1 MTSELF
7 DAGLSI
13 RKEVVGE
20 RYVEQALARSTE
32 FDQDFQTLV
41 TEFCWG
47 SIWGRPG
54 LDRKTR
60 SLLNLAMLSALNRSK
75 ELGLHVRGALR
86 NGVTEAEISEAL
98 MQVTVYCGVPAGV
111 EAFSVARAA
120 IADHNAE
127 TST

>member
-7 DAGLSI
+7 DTGLTI

-20 RYVEQALARSTE
+20 QYVEQALARSTE

-127 TST
+127 PSS

>member
-7 DAGLSI
+7 DTGLTI

-20 RYVEQALARSTE
+20 QYVEQALARSTG

-127 TST
+127 PSS

>member
-1 MTSELF
+1 VTSELF
-7 DAGLSI
+7 DTGLTI

-20 RYVEQALARSTE
+20 QYVEQALARSTE

-127 TST
+127 PSS